1 MEISLPRRTLLCFA
15 LVVCWR
21 TQAASFAR
29 AAALPEGGTLRAV
42 LGLVCGAKEF
52 ERAAPLRRNQKRFLN
67 EVRHGRG
74 RFTTRKK
81 DRVGTAADKAR
92 VRRTIAAQRLLLP
105 SFVKCSFS
113 SYFFKLFAI
122 TEKNTTTGVRA
133 AAVPVRR
140 RVHRGLEPAAR
151 GGHRGPA
158 GASLGAGLA

>member
-1 MEISLPRRTLLCFA
+1 MFPFAETLLTTASGFA
-15 LVVCWR
+15 LVVCWH

-52 ERAAPLRRNQKRFLN
+52 ERAAPLQRNQKRFLN

-92 VRRTIAAQRLLLP
+92 GRGTIAAQRLLLH
-105 SFVKCSFS
+105 S
-113 SYFFKLFAI
+113 SNAHFLPTSSNCFCD
-122 TEKNTTTGVRA
+122 R
-133 AAVPVRR
+133 
-140 RVHRGLEPAAR
+140 
-151 GGHRGPA
+151 
-158 GASLGAGLA
+158 